1 MLFSC
6 PPERRDAPV
15 NRHILLVE
23 DNVEIQLANKDMLEL
38 LGYTVT
44 LAMSLAE
51 ARNALKNETP
61 DAIVLDIMLPDGSG
75 LDFLAE
81 LRAHLQVPVLMLTA
95 MGTPDDTV
103 TGFSAGADD
112 YIAKPYDYK
121 VLAAR
126 IEALLRRAERM
137 PETLQKGLLK
147 LDIMASKA
155 FLQGNDL
162 LLTQKEFAMLL
173 VFAQNE
179 DKLVSDEYL
188 YEKIWSGTFND
199 DPVALRNTVSRLRKK
214 LVNSEYTVSVTRG
227 EGYLFQ

>member
-1 MLFSC
+1 M
-6 PPERRDAPV
+6 DK
-15 NRHILLVE
+15 HILLVE

-51 ARNALKNETP
+51 AQSALKNEAP
-61 DAIVLDIMLPDGSG
+61 DAIVLDIMLPDGNG

-81 LRAHLQVPVLMLTA
+81 LRAYSQIPVLMLTA
-95 MGTPDDTV
+95 LGTSDDTV
-103 TGFSAGADD
+103 TGFSIGADD

-121 VLAAR
+121 VLAVR

-137 PETLQKGLLK
+137 PETLQKSSLK

-155 FLQGNDL
+155 FLRGDDL

-188 YEKIWSGTFND
+188 YKKIWSGTFND

-227 EGYLFQ
+227 EGYLFQRI

>member
-1 MLFSC
+1 M
-6 PPERRDAPV
+6 DK
-15 NRHILLVE
+15 HILLVE

-51 ARNALKNETP
+51 AQSALENEAP
-61 DAIVLDIMLPDGSG
+61 NVIVLDIMLPDGNG

-81 LRAHLQVPVLMLTA
+81 LRAHSQIPVLMLTA
-95 MGTPDDTV
+95 LGTSDDTV
-103 TGFSAGADD
+103 TGFSIGADD

-121 VLAAR
+121 ILAVR

-137 PETLQKGLLK
+137 PETLQKGSLK

-155 FLQGNDL
+155 FLQGDDL

-227 EGYLFQ
+227 EGYLFQRI